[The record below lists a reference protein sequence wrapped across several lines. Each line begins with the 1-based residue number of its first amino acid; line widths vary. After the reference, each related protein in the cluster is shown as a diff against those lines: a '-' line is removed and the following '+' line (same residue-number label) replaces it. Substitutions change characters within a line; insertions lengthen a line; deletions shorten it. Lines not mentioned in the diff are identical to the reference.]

1 MSQAATTLREAL
13 NGVVLSQEQAV
24 EVFAAIT
31 NGEFNEIEI
40 AAFLGALHARGEDPA
55 EIAAA
60 AQAFRAAAVNF
71 PYPKGQGGLVDVVG
85 TGGDRAGTINISTA
99 SALVAASLGVKVA
112 KHGNRAVSSRSGAA
126 DLVETLGIP
135 LDLSPQASVQLLES
149 TGFCFLFAQKYH
161 PAMRYV
167 APVRAALKNPTVF
180 NLIGPLVN
188 PAPLS
193 AQVLGVGNP
202 ALLDDMASA
211 LASANLDHALVVH
224 GSGLDEI
231 ALHGPTQVRELRGAE
246 ITAYELTPAQLGLGT
261 YTVADLV
268 GGDASV
274 NAQLIRAV
282 FDGAGQAA
290 HRDAIAAS
298 AAAVLYVTGKADNLA
313 QGVQTALEAI
323 ANGTVASHLDKI
335 VTQARE
341 LSA

>member
-1 MSQAATTLREAL
+1 M
-13 NGVVLSQEQAV
+13 
-24 EVFAAIT
+24 
-31 NGEFNEIEI
+31 
-40 AAFLGALHARGEDPA
+40 
-55 EIAAA
+55 
-60 AQAFRAAAVNF
+60 
-71 PYPKGQGGLVDVVG
+71 
-85 TGGDRAGTINISTA
+85 
-99 SALVAASLGVKVA
+99 
-112 KHGNRAVSSRSGAA
+112 
-126 DLVETLGIP
+126 
-135 LDLSPQASVQLLES
+135 
-149 TGFCFLFAQKYH
+149 
-161 PAMRYV
+161 
-167 APVRAALKNPTVF
+167 
-180 NLIGPLVN
+180 
-188 PAPLS
+188 
-193 AQVLGVGNP
+193 GNP

-211 LASANLDHALVVH
+211 LASTNLDHALVVH

-246 ITAYELTPAQLGLGT
+246 ITTYELTPAQLGLGT

-298 AAAVLYVTGKADNLA
+298 AAAVLYVTGKADTLA
-313 QGVQTALEAI
+313 QGVQDALEDI

>member
-1 MSQAATTLREAL
+1 MSQAAATLREAL
-13 NGVVLSQEQAV
+13 NGVVLNQSQAL

-71 PYPKGQGGLVDVVG
+71 PYPEGQGGLVDVVG

-298 AAAVLYVTGKADNLA
+298 AGAVLYVTGKAGTLA
-313 QGVQTALEAI
+313 QGVQAALEAI

>member
-1 MSQAATTLREAL
+1 M
-13 NGVVLSQEQAV
+13 
-24 EVFAAIT
+24 
-31 NGEFNEIEI
+31 
-40 AAFLGALHARGEDPA
+40 
-55 EIAAA
+55 
-60 AQAFRAAAVNF
+60 
-71 PYPKGQGGLVDVVG
+71 
-85 TGGDRAGTINISTA
+85 
-99 SALVAASLGVKVA
+99 
-112 KHGNRAVSSRSGAA
+112 
-126 DLVETLGIP
+126 
-135 LDLSPQASVQLLES
+135 
-149 TGFCFLFAQKYH
+149 
-161 PAMRYV
+161 
-167 APVRAALKNPTVF
+167 
-180 NLIGPLVN
+180 
-188 PAPLS
+188 
-193 AQVLGVGNP
+193 
-202 ALLDDMASA
+202 
-211 LASANLDHALVVH
+211 VH

-231 ALHGPTQVRELRGAE
+231 SLHGPTQVRELRGAE

-298 AAAVLYVTGKADNLA
+298 AAAVLYVTGKADTLA